1 MKIKT
6 KIPVKNLYKSRH
18 PHSQSSEKIIFSK
31 ILIVKKFF
39 FLAVSILITQ
49 FIFAQDDT
57 TKPIYLR
64 FPTLPQ
70 FTIYNASDS
79 TTFTRDDLQKR
90 KPTVFII
97 FSPDCEHC
105 QHETEALIANIDKF
119 KDAQIVMVEYLAYD
133 EMKKF
138 YTNYKI
144 ENFPNITMGRD
155 AKFFLPV
162 FFKVQSLPSIYV
174 YDKKGNF
181 KQSFSGSVKMEKIA
195 AAL

>member
-1 MKIKT
+1 M
-6 KIPVKNLYKSRH
+6 PVKNLSKWDLL
-18 PHSQSSEKIIFSK
+18 HSQSREKIIFKK
-31 ILIVKKFF
+31 ILIMKRF
-39 FLAVSILITQ
+39 FLLAIAFLITQ
-49 FIFAQDDT
+49 FAFSQADS

-70 FTIYNASDS
+70 FTIYKASDS
-79 TTFTRDDLQKR
+79 TTFTRDDLKKR

-119 KDAQIVMVEYLAYD
+119 KDAQIVMVEYLGYD

-144 ENFPNITMGRD
+144 ENYKNITMGRD

-162 FFKVQSLPSIYV
+162 FFKVESLPAIYV

-181 KQSFSGSVKMEKIA
+181 KQAFSGSVKMDKIA

>member
-1 MKIKT
+1 LKIKT
-6 KIPVKNLYKSRH
+6 KIHVKNFKFANVIINKKLSLK
-18 PHSQSSEKIIFSK
+18 KIIVRKIFVLVIILFTAFQVFSQ
-31 ILIVKKFF
+31 
-39 FLAVSILITQ
+39 ADS
-49 FIFAQDDT
+49 

-70 FTIYNASDS
+70 FTIYKASDS

-90 KPTVFII
+90 KQTIFII

-119 KDAQIVMVEYLAYD
+119 KDVQIVMVEYLAYE

-138 YTNYKI
+138 YINYKI
-144 ENFPNITMGRD
+144 ENYPNITMGRD
-155 AKFFLPV
+155 AKFFLPI
-162 FFKVQSLPSIYV
+162 FFKVESLPAIYV

-181 KQSFSGSVKMEKIA
+181 KQAFSGSVKMDKIA

>member
-1 MKIKT
+1 MRKIFISVIT
-6 KIPVKNLYKSRH
+6 LFTVLQAF
-18 PHSQSSEKIIFSK
+18 SQADS
-31 ILIVKKFF
+31 
-39 FLAVSILITQ
+39 
-49 FIFAQDDT
+49 

-70 FTIYNASDS
+70 FTIYKASDS

-90 KPTVFII
+90 KQTIFII

-119 KDAQIVMVEYLAYD
+119 KDVQIVMVEYLAYE

-138 YTNYKI
+138 YINYKI
-144 ENFPNITMGRD
+144 ENYPNITMGRD
-155 AKFFLPV
+155 AKFFLPI
-162 FFKVQSLPSIYV
+162 FFKVESLPAIYV

-181 KQSFSGSVKMEKIA
+181 KQAFSGSVKMDKIA

>member
-1 MKIKT
+1 MKK
-6 KIPVKNLYKSRH
+6 L
-18 PHSQSSEKIIFSK
+18 
-31 ILIVKKFF
+31 F
-39 FLAVSILITQ
+39 FLVITLLITQ
-49 FIFAQDDT
+49 FTFAQADS

-64 FPTLPQ
+64 FPVIPQ
-70 FTIYNASDS
+70 FTIYKASDS
-79 TTFTRDDLQKR
+79 TTFTREDLKKR

-138 YTNYKI
+138 YNNYKI
-144 ENFPNITMGRD
+144 ENYPNIIMGRD

-162 FFKVQSLPSIYV
+162 FFKVESLPAIYV

-181 KQSFSGSVKMEKIA
+181 KKAFSGSVKMDKIA

>member
-1 MKIKT
+1 M
-6 KIPVKNLYKSRH
+6 PVKNLSKWDLL
-18 PHSQSSEKIIFSK
+18 HSQSREKIIFKK
-31 ILIVKKFF
+31 ILIMKRFYL
-39 FLAVSILITQ
+39 LAIAFLITQ
-49 FIFAQDDT
+49 FAFSQADS

-70 FTIYNASDS
+70 FTIYKASDS
-79 TTFTRDDLQKR
+79 TTFTRDDLKKR

-119 KDAQIVMVEYLAYD
+119 KDAQIVMVEYLGYD

-144 ENFPNITMGRD
+144 ENYPNITMGRD

-162 FFKVQSLPSIYV
+162 FFKVESLPAIYV

-181 KQSFSGSVKMEKIA
+181 KQAFSGSVKMDKIA